1 MSVSRQLPDYPILLS
16 GVAAPVVKG
25 LREMGLPVTE
35 LHDDLAQLSGYQSSS
50 WNLLLVGSQK
60 AFNVRDRQLLSHC
73 RIPLID
79 LAEFTSKQAQ
89 ARTRDE
95 MHQKSSHGI
104 EQFNAAFV
112 IRLKDRL
119 QQTGGVWI
127 RLSDYPYPFQGVICY
142 GESNLG
148 RDFLEYTNVMSPL
161 PVTLDHLHLNAEAG
175 WLNRANE
182 ESARKLRVELV
193 SSYRQGLPV
202 SLTSIESQ
210 NQLKTLFENINL
222 DRKQMPLVWVTSL
235 TTFFRWW
242 NLRRE
247 LSVSINRRNT
257 SWETIISGQFEGF
270 HPGLQ
275 IWKGR
280 HSATVAL
287 SRGVNEIRDELLA
300 LAMNQERHPGGFTAH
315 WAGSKSS
322 ILPLGWN
329 RSAASA
335 AS

>member
-16 GVAAPVVKG
+16 GVATPVVKG

-60 AFNVRDRQLLSHC
+60 TFNQRDLQLLSHC
-73 RIPLID
+73 RIPFVD
-79 LAEFTSKQAQ
+79 LAELTSQNAQ
-89 ARTRDE
+89 GRTRDE
-95 MHQKSSHGI
+95 LHQKSTAGI
-104 EQFNAAFV
+104 EQFTTAFTV
-112 IRLKDRL
+112 RLKERV
-119 QQTGGVWI
+119 QQTGGAWI
-127 RLSDYPYPFQGVICY
+127 RLSDFPYPYQGVICY
-142 GESNLG
+142 GESALG
-148 RDFLEYTNVMSPL
+148 EDFREYSNVTSPL
-161 PVTLDHLHLNAEAG
+161 PVPLELFHLQAETDWQAQ
-175 WLNRANE
+175 A
-182 ESARKLRVELV
+182 SAETARRLRVELI

-202 SLTSIESQ
+202 SLPAFSSRQE
-210 NQLKTLFENINL
+210 LHKLFHEIKL
-222 DRKQMPLVWVTSL
+222 DRKQIPLVWTTSL
-235 TTFFRWW
+235 ATFFHWW

-247 LSVSINRRNT
+247 LSVSINRRAAG
-257 SWETIISGQFEGF
+257 WETIISGQFEGF
-270 HPGLQ
+270 NPGLQ

-287 SRGVNEIRDELLA
+287 TRGVNEIRDELLA

-322 ILPLGWN
+322 VFPLGWKK
-329 RSAASA
+329 SAASA

>member
-1 MSVSRQLPDYPILLS
+1 
-16 GVAAPVVKG
+16 
-25 LREMGLPVTE
+25 
-35 LHDDLAQLSGYQSSS
+35 
-50 WNLLLVGSQK
+50 
-60 AFNVRDRQLLSHC
+60 
-73 RIPLID
+73 
-79 LAEFTSKQAQ
+79 
-89 ARTRDE
+89 
-95 MHQKSSHGI
+95 
-104 EQFNAAFV
+104 
-112 IRLKDRL
+112 
-119 QQTGGVWI
+119 
-127 RLSDYPYPFQGVICY
+127 
-142 GESNLG
+142 
-148 RDFLEYTNVMSPL
+148 
-161 PVTLDHLHLNAEAG
+161 
-175 WLNRANE
+175 
-182 ESARKLRVELV
+182 
-193 SSYRQGLPV
+193 
-202 SLTSIESQ
+202 
-210 NQLKTLFENINL
+210 
-222 DRKQMPLVWVTSL
+222 MPLVWVNSL
-235 TTFFRWW
+235 TTIFRWW

-247 LSVSINRRNT
+247 LSVSINRRNA

>member
-16 GVAAPVVKG
+16 GVAAPVAKG

-60 AFNVRDRQLLSHC
+60 TFNERDLQLLSHC
-73 RIPLID
+73 RIPLVD
-79 LAEFTSKQAQ
+79 LAEFTSQKAE

-95 MHQKSSHGI
+95 LNQKSTFGI

-112 IRLKDRL
+112 IRLKDKL
-119 QQTGGVWI
+119 QQTGGTWM
-127 RLSDYPYPFQGVICY
+127 RLSDYPYPYQGVICY
-142 GESNLG
+142 GEAIPG
-148 RDFLEYTNVMSPL
+148 EDFREFSNVMSPL
-161 PVTLDHLHLNAEAG
+161 PVPLEQLHLHAEAD
-175 WLNRANE
+175 WE
-182 ESARKLRVELV
+182 ARSNTETARQLRVDLI

-202 SLTSIESQ
+202 SLTSINSRNEFQTLLQ
-210 NQLKTLFENINL
+210 NIKL
-222 DRKQMPLVWVTSL
+222 DRKQFPLVWVTSL
-235 TTFFRWW
+235 STFFRWW

-247 LSVSINRRNT
+247 LSVSINRRNAG
-257 SWETIISGQFEGF
+257 WETIISGQFEGF

-275 IWKGR
+275 IWKGK

-287 SRGVNEIRDELLA
+287 TRGVNEIRDELLA

-322 ILPLGWN
+322 VYPIGWKKT
-329 RSAASA
+329 AASA